1 MGVNI
6 VAHRNVLSTCNFK
19 EDNKSDVYYCI
30 RNGTDFC
37 MVAWPF
43 YRYPRRA
50 VRNQVHGLYNLV
62 LNFLTFV
69 GEWNYTT

>member
-43 YRYPRRA
+43 FTVTRDGPLGIKFMVYII
-50 VRNQVHGLYNLV
+50 
-62 LNFLTFV
+62 
-69 GEWNYTT
+69 WC